1 MTNYKLHCL
10 KVWLPY
16 IILFLLF
23 VYFRAK
29 PIYYQT
35 VPYTYDQGRD
45 FLKAE
50 EIVRFKN
57 PTFIGPTTGIAGVN
71 HGVWWYYFLAGN
83 YAVFGG
89 SPSGFYWGVLI
100 MTLITTILFTAFL
113 KREFGNYIAIL
124 FLLVVAVSPYFVGIS
139 IFAGNNILAPPFVLL
154 FIYSAY
160 ELFKTGKTKFVFL
173 TALSL
178 SLIFESEMPFGIF
191 IIPSFFVASLLFAE
205 LRKLYRSRSSIF
217 ALLSGLILPFTF
229 RILFEI
235 KHNFSQIK
243 GIIAFF
249 NNPSKTHT
257 QNFGG
262 IAHDRA
268 LLFLSYFKEIFYENN
283 NLLVFGVI
291 LIMLSLL
298 ICRFKTLS
306 SFNQRIFRFFVSM
319 IALIFLF
326 SLMYR
331 NNFFWDYYLEGIQY
345 LLFFPMLLLLHTLNL
360 EKSKRLI
367 MGMIIFYVILVGAK
381 VHYEFNN
388 NRVPQVGLRVDVA
401 TAQKVY
407 SIVGKEDFCARIYTP
422 PVVPH
427 TYNYLFH
434 YSNLSGYKV
443 PLDNFV
449 NDSCIMIID
458 HDEYSFRVEEWRKS
472 NIPEGFTMVSR
483 YEMPNK
489 TTIEQWQKTSE
500 K

>member
-1 MTNYKLHCL
+1 M
-10 KVWLPY
+10 PY

-113 KREFGNYIAIL
+113 KREFGDYIAVL
-124 FLLVVAVSPYFVGIS
+124 FLLVVTVSPYFVGIS

-160 ELFKTGKTKFVFL
+160 ELFRTGRNKFVFF

-191 IIPSFFVASLLFAE
+191 IIPSFFVASILFAE
-205 LRKLYRSRSSIF
+205 LRKIYRSRNS
-217 ALLSGLILPFTF
+217 LLSLLAGLILPFAF

-249 NNPSKTHT
+249 NNPSATNAQSFK
-257 QNFGG
+257 G
-262 IAHDRA
+262 IIHERA
-268 LLFLSYFKEIFYENN
+268 ILFLSYFKEIFYENN
-283 NLLVFGVI
+283 NLLVFAVI
-291 LIMLSLL
+291 LLMLSIL
-298 ICRFKTLS
+298 ICRFETLS
-306 SFNQRIFRFFVSM
+306 SFNQKKFRFFISM
-319 IALIFLF
+319 IVLIFMF
-326 SLMYR
+326 SLVYR

-345 LLFFPMLLLLHTLNL
+345 LLLFPMLLLLYSIK
-360 EKSKRLI
+360 ESKKLI
-367 MGMIIFYVILVGAK
+367 IGILIFYSVLVGAK
-381 VHYEFNN
+381 THYELNN
-388 NRVPQVGLRVDVA
+388 HAVPTVGLRADIA
-401 TAQKVY
+401 TIKQVQ

-434 YSNLSGYKV
+434 YYNLSGYKV
-443 PLDNFV
+443 PLDNPV
-449 NDSCIMIID
+449 NNSCIVMID
-458 HDEYSFRVEEWRKS
+458 PDTYEFRIEEWRKS
-472 NIPEGFTMVSR
+472 NIPEDFVKTKEVTML
-483 YEMPNK
+483 NK
-489 TTIEQWQKTSE
+489 VKIEVWTK

>member
-1 MTNYKLHCL
+1 MSSKRLHGI
-10 KVWLPY
+10 KGWLPY
-16 IILFLLF
+16 IIVFLLF

-50 EIVRFKN
+50 EIIRFKN

-83 YAVFGG
+83 YALFGG
-89 SPSGFYWGVLI
+89 NPSGFYWGVLI
-100 MTLITTILFTAFL
+100 MTLISTILFTAFL
-113 KREFGNYIAIL
+113 KKEFGNYIAFL
-124 FLLVVAVSPYFVGIS
+124 FLLIVTVSPYFVGIS

-160 ELFKTGKTKFVFL
+160 ELFKTGKKKFVFL

-191 IIPSFFVASLLFAE
+191 IIPSFFVASLLFGE
-205 LRKLYRSRSSIF
+205 LRKLYLSRNSLL
-217 ALLSGLILPFTF
+217 ALLSGLIVPFTF

-243 GIIAFF
+243 GIITFF
-249 NNPSKTHT
+249 NNPSATNAQSFK
-257 QNFGG
+257 G
-262 IAHDRA
+262 IIHERA
-268 LLFLSYFKEIFYENN
+268 ILFLSYFKEIFYENN
-283 NLLVFGVI
+283 NLLVFVVI
-291 LIMLSLL
+291 LLMLSIL

-306 SFNQRIFRFFVSM
+306 SFNQKIFRFFISM
-319 IALIFLF
+319 IVLIFMF
-326 SLMYR
+326 SLVYR

-345 LLFFPMLLLLHTLNL
+345 LLLFPMLLLLYSIK
-360 EKSKRLI
+360 ESKKLI
-367 MGMIIFYVILVGAK
+367 IGILIFYSVLVGVK
-381 VHYEFNN
+381 THYELNN
-388 NRVPQVGLRVDVA
+388 HAVPTVGLRADIA
-401 TAQKVY
+401 TIKQVQ

-434 YSNLSGYKV
+434 YYNLSGYKV
-443 PLDNFV
+443 PLDNPV
-449 NDSCIMIID
+449 NNTCIVMID
-458 HDEYSFRVEEWRKS
+458 PDTYAFRIEEWRKN
-472 NIPEGFTMVSR
+472 NIPEDFVKTKEVIMS
-483 YEMPNK
+483 NK
-489 TTIEQWQKTSE
+489 VKIEVWTK

>member
-1 MTNYKLHCL
+1 M
-10 KVWLPY
+10 WLPY

-29 PIYYQT
+29 PIHYQT

-89 SPSGFYWGVLI
+89 NPSGFYWGVLI
-100 MTLITTILFTAFL
+100 MMLISTILFTAFL
-113 KREFGNYIAIL
+113 KKEFGNYIALI
-124 FLLVVAVSPYFVGIS
+124 FLLVVTVSPYFVGIS

-160 ELFKTGKTKFVFL
+160 NLFKYGGGKYIFL
-173 TALSL
+173 TAFSL
-178 SLIFESEMPFGIF
+178 SMIFESEMPFGIF
-191 IIPSFFVASLLFAE
+191 IIPSFFVASILFAE
-205 LRKLYRSRSSIF
+205 LRKVYRSRNSLL
-217 ALLSGLILPFTF
+217 ALLAGLMLPFAF

-249 NNPSKTHT
+249 NNPSATHT
-257 QNFGG
+257 QKFSG
-262 IAHDRA
+262 IVHDRA
-268 LLFLSYFKEIFYENN
+268 VLFLSYFKEIFYDNN
-283 NLLVFGVI
+283 SLLVFSAI
-291 LIMLSLL
+291 LLILSLL

-306 SFNQRIFRFFVSM
+306 SFNQKIFRFFMSM
-319 IALIFLF
+319 IALIFMF
-326 SLMYR
+326 SLVYR

-345 LLFFPMLLLLHTLNL
+345 LLLFPMLLLLYSIK
-360 EKSKRLI
+360 ESKKLI
-367 MGMIIFYVILVGAK
+367 VAVLIFYSVLVGAK
-381 VHYEFNN
+381 THYELNN
-388 NRVPQVGLRVDVA
+388 HAVPTVGLRADIA
-401 TAQKVY
+401 TVEQVY
-407 SIVGKEDFCARIYTP
+407 LIVGKEDFCARIYTP
-422 PVVPH
+422 PVVPN

-434 YSNLSGYKV
+434 YYNLRGYKV
-443 PLDNFV
+443 PLENPV
-449 NDSCIMIID
+449 NDKCMIIVD
-458 HDEYSFRVEEWRKS
+458 SDEYVFRIDEWRKM
-472 NIPEGFTMVSR
+472 NIPNNYVMVSSHR
-483 YEMPNK
+483 MQNK
-489 TTIEQWQKTSE
+489 TLIELWQKPNG